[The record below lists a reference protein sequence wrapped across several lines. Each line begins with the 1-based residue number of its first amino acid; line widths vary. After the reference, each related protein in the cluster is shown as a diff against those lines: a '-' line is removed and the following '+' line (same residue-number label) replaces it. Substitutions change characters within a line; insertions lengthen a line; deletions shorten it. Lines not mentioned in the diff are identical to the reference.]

1 MTRSRLIIIASLF
14 SLSLSSAFAQST
26 PSETLAADP
35 VFQSNCAKCHGKD
48 ANGRFMAGPSLISKK
63 ATALSTDELH
73 NMIVNGKGR
82 MPKFGDKLSADQ
94 IDKLVTEIKAAM
106 K

>member
-1 MTRSRLIIIASLF
+1 LTRSRLILIASLF

-48 ANGRFMAGPSLISKK
+48 ADGRFMAGPSLISKK
-63 ATALSTDELH
+63 ASALSADETH
-73 NMIVNGKGR
+73 NMILNGKGR

-94 IDKLVTEIKAAM
+94 IDKLVAEIQAA
-106 K
+106 KK

>member
-1 MTRSRLIIIASLF
+1 MTRSRLILIATLL

-26 PSETLAADP
+26 SSETLAADP
-35 VFQSNCAKCHGKD
+35 VFQSNCVKCHGKD
-48 ANGRFMAGPSLISKK
+48 ADGRFMAGPSLTSKK
-63 ATALSTDELH
+63 ATALSADELH

-94 IDKLVTEIKAAM
+94 IDKLVAEIQAA
-106 K
+106 KK